1 MYKTMTVVHAK
12 TDAQTNASI
21 VSIKRSSNWDR
32 LSKAQKRIVEC
43 KYSKEVYL
51 KKMIFEIFSSAM
63 CLGQFK

>member
-1 MYKTMTVVHAK
+1 MYKTMTFVHAK
-12 TDAQTNASI
+12 TDAQTTASF

-51 KKMIFEIFSSAM
+51 TKMIFEIF
-63 CLGQFK
+63 FKCNVFGSV